1 MEGLGRR
8 GGAVLCHVVCSRAYQ
23 GLQRLSFKYLH
34 LREGVQALVKEKRET
49 REGLRAESEES
60 VLGSQELAEGHR
72 RKEAYLITFLIGH
85 MFTERWRY
93 SVPRGRPRVR
103 SVTSVATS
111 CCSKAARVSVSLSA
125 TSSF

>member
-1 MEGLGRR
+1 M
-8 GGAVLCHVVCSRAYQ
+8 
-23 GLQRLSFKYLH
+23 
-34 LREGVQALVKEKRET
+34 KEKRET

-72 RKEAYLITFLIGH
+72 RKEAYLITFLIGY
-85 MFTERWRY
+85 MFTERRRS

-111 CCSKAARVSVSLSA
+111 CCEQPCSEAARASVSLSA